1 MNPARGR
8 VARPRGYP
16 LGMPRRAQLA
26 VLGAALGV
34 ILLVATW
41 YGAFHVGAVARADA
55 SILRGFAGLQGRLVN
70 PLADDIANLADPKP
84 FVVLAA
90 VIVLVAFVRRRGR
103 VAVAAGAIMLGANV
117 TTQLLKAA
125 LHDQHPVAFT
135 IAGKLQVAGSSWPSG
150 HATAAMSLALCAVL
164 VARAR
169 WRPMLAAAG
178 AAFAVAVS
186 FSFLTLVWHYP
197 SDVLGGFLVAA
208 TWTLVG
214 VAAVWTADARWPRR
228 AGRRSSAPMLTAR
241 QALGPPVAAALG
253 ALALVALVAVARPHA
268 VIAYAH
274 AHKTFVVGA
283 AALGALGLALA
294 TGLMLVT
301 TMRGAAAR
309 TDAPVSDTGP
319 VPTAAPRRG

>member
-1 MNPARGR
+1 
-8 VARPRGYP
+8 VS
-16 LGMPRRAQLA
+16 L
-26 VLGAALGV
+26 
-34 ILLVATW
+34 I
-41 YGAFHVGAVARADA
+41 
-55 SILRGFAGLQGRLVN
+55 
-70 PLADDIANLADPKP
+70 
-84 FVVLAA
+84 
-90 VIVLVAFVRRRGR
+90 
-103 VAVAAGAIMLGANV
+103 
-117 TTQLLKAA
+117 
-125 LHDQHPVAFT
+125 
-135 IAGKLQVAGSSWPSG
+135 IAGKVQVEASSWPSG

-164 VARAR
+164 VAGAR

-178 AAFAVAVS
+178 AAVAVAVS

-214 VAAVWTADARWPRR
+214 VCAVWTADARWPRR
-228 AGRRSSAPMLTAR
+228 ATRRSSAPVRLTAR

-253 ALALVALVAVARPHA
+253 AVALVGLVLLARPHT

-283 AALGALGLALA
+283 AALGGLGLALA

-301 TMRGAAAR
+301 TMRGASAR
-309 TDAPVSDTGP
+309 PEASLSDNAP

>member
-1 MNPARGR
+1 
-8 VARPRGYP
+8 
-16 LGMPRRAQLA
+16 MPRRAQLA

-34 ILLVATW
+34 ILLVLTW
-41 YGAFHVGAVARADA
+41 YGAFRVAVVARADA
-55 SILRGFAGLQGRLVN
+55 SVLGGFAGLQGRFVN
-70 PLADDIANLADPKP
+70 RLADELANLADPKP

-90 VIVLVAFVRRRGR
+90 VIVLVALIRRRGR

-117 TTQLLKAA
+117 TTQILKAV
-125 LHDQHPVAFT
+125 LHDQHPVAFR
-135 IAGKLQVAGSSWPSG
+135 IAGKLQVVGSSWPSG

-208 TWTLVG
+208 TWTLMG

-228 AGRRSSAPMLTAR
+228 AARQSSSPVRLTAR
-241 QALGPPVAAALG
+241 QALGPPVAVALG
-253 ALALVALVAVARPHA
+253 AVALVGLVALARPHA

-274 AHKTFVVGA
+274 AHKAFVVGA

-294 TGLMLVT
+294 TGLMLAT
-301 TMRGAAAR
+301 TMRADSAR
-309 TDAPVSDTGP
+309 AEAPVSDNAP